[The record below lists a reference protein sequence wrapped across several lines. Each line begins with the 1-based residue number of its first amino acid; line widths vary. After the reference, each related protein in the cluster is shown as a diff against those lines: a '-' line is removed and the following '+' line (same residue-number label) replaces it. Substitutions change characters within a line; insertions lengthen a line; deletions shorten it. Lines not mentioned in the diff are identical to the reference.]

1 MAIIDL
7 PRFVSFLEAHA
18 PADGVPAP
26 MAVFDCD
33 GTLIQGDIGEAMF
46 YRQIERW
53 WFKNSPAAL
62 WSDHPQ
68 RTALDETFR
77 AVSALSPRERSM
89 APEFE
94 QCASLMISWYFDQI
108 RDGKVVKAC
117 TDIVRLLSGF
127 TLEEVRTF
135 ASETFAD
142 ELAAPLSE
150 RRLGGRRL
158 PRGIRYLAETV
169 EILNALKSRGFDIW
183 AVSGSCVYSIEP
195 VFREMG
201 VPSNRLIGIE
211 MELRDGLLSAIEVE
225 PIPIREGKIGAM
237 QRRTKNVP
245 VFSASDSRNDIPLLL
260 YSSDLKVRVNSRRRD
275 TGEFFDAVGAPM
287 DASWINIETPT
298 ILS

>member
-1 MAIIDL
+1 MAIVEL
-7 PRFVSFLEAHA
+7 PRFLSFLEAHRAADGA
-18 PADGVPAP
+18 PAPL
-26 MAVFDCD
+26 AVFDCD

-53 WFKNSPAAL
+53 WFKSSPAAL
-62 WSDHPQ
+62 WPDHPQ
-68 RTALDETFR
+68 RTSLDETFR
-77 AVSALSPRERSM
+77 AVSALSPRDRSM

-94 QCASLMISWYFDQI
+94 QCAAMMISWYFDQI
-108 RDGKVVKAC
+108 RDGKVIKAC

-127 TLEEVRTF
+127 TLGEVQTF

-158 PRGIRYLAETV
+158 PRGIRYIAEAV
-169 EILNALKSRGFDIW
+169 EILQSLKSHGFEIW

-201 VPSNRLIGIE
+201 IPPNRLIGIE
-211 MELRDGLLSAIEVE
+211 MEEHDGILSAREVE
-225 PIPIREGKIGAM
+225 PIPIRDGKIGAM
-237 QRRTKNVP
+237 QRRTQRVP
-245 VFSASDSRNDIPLLL
+245 VLSASDSRNDIPLLL
-260 YSSDLKVRVNSRRRD
+260 YSSDLKVRINSRHRD
-275 TGEFFDAVGAPM
+275 TQEFFDAVGTPI
-287 DASWINIETPT
+287 DGSWINIEHPT